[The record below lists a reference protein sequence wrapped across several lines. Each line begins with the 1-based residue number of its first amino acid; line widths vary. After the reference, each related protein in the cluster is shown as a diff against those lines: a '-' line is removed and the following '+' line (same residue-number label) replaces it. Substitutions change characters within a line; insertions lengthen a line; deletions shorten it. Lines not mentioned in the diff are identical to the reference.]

1 MLHKPR
7 LFQKTPAPQTTQ
19 HQNPDLEVTRE
30 TATPLDHEAYVK
42 AFADAKALF
51 DVSMKIDQKISDGIS
66 RVDKQIDKY
75 TTLIVVILTIAGF
88 VIALA
93 SFLGSCSQVNRYR
106 ADVEKTISE
115 RFVSEKISKQL
126 KQYSDDNVAP
136 LIEGSVKET
145 EDRIKAELE
154 RIQGETAELQTAI
167 LSAREEMVELSSG
180 LLESQNTLS
189 VYEQIVE
196 ARAGNR
202 MAYDSLL
209 QIAKNSNHVAHI
221 ARLGVAGIVETYE
234 EKRRSF
240 GRAPMGLQNVLT
252 GKISISIPA
261 EEAMYYVY
269 TDDPGTCEGAL
280 NNLANRNQLQYVA
293 TLVHAVRGA
302 KKLECV
308 YTAIR
313 CLEKVLGKQFPTLGI
328 DEVLSW
334 WAEHNGN
341 ETYHNNFER
350 VCEISQQQNESEE
363 TFKWRKAML
372 WKQWI
377 DEKPGQYWVA
387 QQLVLFLLNL
397 REDGTEKRKE
407 MLEDVFDYWAS
418 EQPHDDIWY
427 LEKTMY
433 LYIYEPGQVV
443 DFVNSRLAD
452 YPFFEDELR
461 RYENVI
467 FPKQLF
473 EIEQIDWPSKSA
485 MKPHDG
491 GNITEKAAE

>member
-1 MLHKPR
+1 MHKPH
-7 LFQKTPAPQTTQ
+7 FFGKMKAPQAIQ
-19 HQNPDLEVTRE
+19 PQNPEPEGPCD
-30 TATPLDHEAYVK
+30 TAKSLDHEAYAK
-42 AFADAKALF
+42 AFADAKVLF
-51 DVSMKIDQKISDGIS
+51 DASMKIDQKISDGIS
-66 RVDKQIDKY
+66 RVDKQIEKY
-75 TTLIVVILTIAGF
+75 TTIIIVILTIAGF

-115 RFVSEKISKQL
+115 RFVSEKITKQL
-126 KQYSDDNVAP
+126 KKYSDDNVAP
-136 LIEGSVKET
+136 LINESVKET
-145 EDRIKAELE
+145 EEGIKAELE
-154 RIQGETAELQTAI
+154 RIRGETAELQTAI
-167 LSAREEMVELSSG
+167 LSAREEMDELSSG

-189 VYEQIVE
+189 VYEKIAE

-209 QIAKNSNHVAHI
+209 QIAKNSNYVAHI
-221 ARLGVAGIVETYE
+221 ASLGVAGIVETYE
-234 EKRRSF
+234 EKRRTF

-280 NNLANRNQLQYVA
+280 NNLADRNQLQYVA

-334 WAEHNGN
+334 WAEHNGD
-341 ETYHNNFER
+341 ETYHNSFER

-363 TFKWRKAML
+363 IFKWRNAML

-377 DEKPGQYWVA
+377 DEKPEQYWAA
-387 QQLVLFLLNL
+387 QQLVLFLLNI
-397 REDGTEKRKE
+397 REDGTGKRKE

-418 EQPHDDIWY
+418 EHPHEDMWY
-427 LEKTMY
+427 LEKTLY

-443 DFVNSRLAD
+443 DFVNARLAD

-461 RYENVI
+461 RYESVM

-473 EIEQIDWPSKSA
+473 EIDQINWPSKSS
-485 MKPHDG
+485 KNPHDG
-491 GNITEKAAE
+491 GSSTEKAAE